1 MPQSTQPLNRMI
13 FSLNK
18 FVFSPSCLLCCD
30 EFWPLCH
37 QHLGI
42 GVICWRALLFVRF
55 RPQFRILS
63 EKASWGQTGLRAPL
77 DPSQER
83 PRGTSSYLTCS
94 RPLMMPFAQ
103 SRKQRKPLS
112 RIHEF
117 DAWKTQ
123 TTQWRGNWT
132 KQQPEVHVDAT
143 IVWQQDK
150 QIKGRSL
157 AILLSGPSSD
167 LWNIAA

>member
-1 MPQSTQPLNRMI
+1 MDSGERITECPPTSDHHHDPESTHPLPFPTMLSMPQSTQPLNRMI

-117 DAWKTQ
+117 DA
-123 TTQWRGNWT
+123 
-132 KQQPEVHVDAT
+132 
-143 IVWQQDK
+143 
-150 QIKGRSL
+150 
-157 AILLSGPSSD
+157 
-167 LWNIAA
+167 